1 MKSKLSTLI
10 CKHKHS
16 QRPQCATVS
25 LGKSW
30 FITESHIKTWKPS
43 CIDDGVL
50 TKYLAEG
57 AVVSFSQQI
66 WKVIWKTILVMEF
79 GSFLDTRISV
89 PSTYSLWKEPSELFP
104 LARSFSLHRLYSFL
118 YLIVTSQVTAELN
131 LNHNRLAVPALQ
143 AWMAYF
149 ILFVLSWCRC
159 AGVRL

>member
-1 MKSKLSTLI
+1 
-10 CKHKHS
+10 
-16 QRPQCATVS
+16 
-25 LGKSW
+25 
-30 FITESHIKTWKPS
+30 
-43 CIDDGVL
+43 
-50 TKYLAEG
+50 
-57 AVVSFSQQI
+57 
-66 WKVIWKTILVMEF
+66 MEF

-149 ILFVLSWCRC
+149 ILFVLS
-159 AGVRL
+159 